1 MRKVEFEPYIFSDN
15 AEIYVIRIDN
25 DPYSE
30 FKKFFVRFNSSDDW
44 FLKDDLARIVK
55 AVEKI
60 VTYGALE
67 SFFRVEGGMSD
78 RVCASYR

>member
-1 MRKVEFEPYIFSDN
+1 M
-15 AEIYVIRIDN
+15 
-25 DPYSE
+25 
-30 FKKFFVRFNSSDDW
+30 
-44 FLKDDLARIVK
+44 KDDLARIVK

>member
-30 FKKFFVRFNSSDDW
+30 FKKFFVRFNSSDD
-44 FLKDDLARIVK
+44 DIHSEIVNIK
-55 AVEKI
+55 
-60 VTYGALE
+60 LE
-67 SFFRVEGGMSD
+67 FN
-78 RVCASYR
+78 